1 MQKCYLM
8 APGPT
13 PVAPETLLAMAEP
26 MIHHRSP
33 QFSAILAEVEEGLKF
48 VFQTKND
55 VLILVASGTG
65 AMEGAVTNFLS
76 AGDKALVVRGGKFG
90 ERWEEI
96 CTAYG
101 VKAITIDV
109 EWGKSIRPEL
119 IEAALKADKDIKAV
133 YIQAH
138 ETSTGVK
145 HPVEAIGKIV
155 NQFPGTILVV
165 DAISALGVY
174 DLKTDDWHI
183 DVLVS
188 GSQKALMLPPGLA
201 FASISEKAWEMNK
214 TSRLPKF
221 YFDFAKERKS
231 LAKNTGAY
239 TSAVTLIIGLQQ
251 VLRQLKSLGLEAIFA
266 RNKRLSE
273 ATKAGIKA
281 LGLKFYA
288 EENPSEALTAI
299 RAPEGINGQDV
310 VKTLR
315 EKYGVTIA
323 GGQAQAKGKIFRISH
338 MGYVNEF
345 DVIVA
350 LSALELT
357 LKDLGYPVELGA
369 GVRAAEMV
377 FSG

>member
-1 MQKCYLM
+1 MQKRYLM

-48 VFQTKND
+48 IFQTKND

-119 IEAALKADKDIKAV
+119 IEAALKAEKDIKAV

-155 NQFPGTILVV
+155 NQFPGTILIV

-201 FASISEKAWEMNK
+201 FASVSEKAWGMNK
-214 TSRLPKF
+214 TSGLPKY

-251 VLRQLKSLGLEAIFA
+251 VLRQVKVHGFGGHLCPEQTALRGHQGRDQGPGVEILCRRKSIGSPDCHPGPG
-266 RNKRLSE
+266 RYQR
-273 ATKAGIKA
+273 AGC
-281 LGLKFYA
+281 
-288 EENPSEALTAI
+288 
-299 RAPEGINGQDV
+299 GQN
-310 VKTLR
+310 L
-315 EKYGVTIA
+315 A
-323 GGQAQAKGKIFRISH
+323 GKIWGDHCRRP
-338 MGYVNEF
+338 GP
-345 DVIVA
+345 
-350 LSALELT
+350 
-357 LKDLGYPVELGA
+357 GQG
-369 GVRAAEMV
+369 
-377 FSG
+377 

>member
-1 MQKCYLM
+1 MKRYLM

-13 PVAPETLLAMAEP
+13 PVAPQTLLAMAEP
-26 MIHHRSP
+26 IIHHRSP
-33 QFSAILAEVEEGLKF
+33 QFYAVVAEVEEGLKF
-48 VFQTKND
+48 LFQTKNE

-101 VKAITIDV
+101 VKAQTLDV
-109 EWGKSIRPEL
+109 EWGKSIKPEA
-119 IEAALKADKDIKAV
+119 IEGALKADPAIKAV

-145 HPVEAIGKIV
+145 HPVEEIGRV
-155 NQFPGTILVV
+155 VRQFPGTILVV

-174 DLKTDDWHI
+174 DLKTDDWQVDI
-183 DVLVS
+183 MVS

-201 FASISEKAWEMNK
+201 FASVSEKAWALNK
-214 TSRLPKF
+214 TAKLPRF
-221 YFDFAKERKS
+221 YFDFAKERKN

-239 TSAVTLIIGLQQ
+239 TSAVTLVIGLQQ
-251 VLRQLKSLGLEAIFA
+251 VLRQIKADGLEVIFA

-273 ATKAGIKA
+273 ATKAGVKA
-281 LGLKFYA
+281 LGLAFFTQESA
-288 EENPSEALTAI
+288 SEALTAI
-299 RAPEGINGQDV
+299 KAPEGIDGQEV
-310 VKTLR
+310 VKIMR

-350 LSALELT
+350 LSALEMA
-357 LKDLGYPVELGA
+357 LKDLGYPVALGA
-369 GVRAAEMV
+369 GVKAAELV
-377 FSG
+377 FSS

>member
-1 MQKCYLM
+1 MQKRYLM

-26 MIHHRSP
+26 IIHHRSP

-48 VFQTKND
+48 IFQTNNE

-101 VKAITIDV
+101 VKAITLDV
-109 EWGKSIRPEL
+109 EWGKSIRPER
-119 IEAALKADKDIKAV
+119 IEAALENDKDIKAV

-155 NQFPGTILVV
+155 QKYPGTILVV

-183 DVLVS
+183 DILVS

-201 FASISEKAWEMNK
+201 FASVSEKAWGLNK
-214 TSRLPKF
+214 TAGLPRY

-251 VLRQLKSLGLEAIFA
+251 VLMQIKTLGLEAVFA

-273 ATKAGIKA
+273 ATKAGVKA

-288 EENPSEALTAI
+288 EENPSESLTAI

-310 VKTLR
+310 VKIMR

-323 GGQAQAKGKIFRISH
+323 GGQSQAKGKIFRISH

-350 LSALELT
+350 LSALELA
-357 LKDLGYPVELGA
+357 LKDLGYPVDLGA
-369 GVRAAEMV
+369 GVKAAEMV
-377 FSG
+377 FGG

>member
-1 MQKCYLM
+1 MQKRYLM

-13 PVAPETLLAMAEP
+13 PVAPDTLLAMAEP
-26 MIHHRSP
+26 IIHHRSP

-48 VFQTKND
+48 IFQTKNE

-76 AGDKALVVRGGKFG
+76 PGDKALVVRGGKFG

-101 VKAITIDV
+101 VKVLTLDV
-109 EWGKSIRPEL
+109 EWGRSIEPEA
-119 IEAALKADKDIKAV
+119 IEKVLNTEKDIKAV

-145 HPVEAIGKIV
+145 HPVEAIGKV
-155 NQFPGTILVV
+155 VHRFPGTMLVV

-174 DLKTDDWHI
+174 ELKTDDWHI
-183 DVLVS
+183 DLLVS

-201 FASISEKAWEMNK
+201 FASVSEKAWALNK
-214 TSRLPKF
+214 TATLPRY
-221 YFDFAKERKS
+221 YFDFAKERKA

-251 VLRQLKSLGLEAIFA
+251 VLRQIKALGLEALFT

-288 EENPSEALTAI
+288 IEHPSEALTAI
-299 RAPEGINGQDV
+299 LAPEGINGQDV
-310 VKTLR
+310 VKVMR

-357 LKDLGYPVELGA
+357 LKDLGYPVDLGA

>member
-1 MQKCYLM
+1 MT
-8 APGPT
+8 PGPT

-26 MIHHRSP
+26 IIHHRSP

-90 ERWEEI
+90 ERWGAI
-96 CTAYG
+96 CEAYG
-101 VKAITIDV
+101 VKALALDV
-109 EWGKSIRPEL
+109 EWGKSIRPEV
-119 IEAALKADKDIKAV
+119 IETALKNEKGIKAV

-138 ETSTGVK
+138 ETSTGAK
-145 HPVEAIGKIV
+145 YPVEAIGNIV
-155 NQFPGTILVV
+155 HQYPETIFVV

-174 DLKTDDWHI
+174 DLKTDDWHVDI
-183 DVLVS
+183 MVS

-201 FASISEKAWEMNK
+201 FASVSDKAWGLQK
-214 TSRLPKF
+214 VATLPRY

-231 LAKNTGAY
+231 LAKNSGAY
-239 TSAVTLIIGLQQ
+239 TSAVSLIVGLQQ
-251 VLRQLKSLGLEAIFA
+251 VLKQIKAMGLEAIFA

-273 ATKAGIKA
+273 ATKAGVKA
-281 LGLKFYA
+281 LGLKLYA
-288 EENPSEALTAI
+288 EESPSEALTAI
-299 RAPEGINGQDV
+299 LAPAGINGQDV
-310 VKTLR
+310 VKVMR

-323 GGQAQAKGKIFRISH
+323 GGQDQAKGKIFRISH

-350 LSALELT
+350 LSALELG
-357 LKDLGYPVELGA
+357 LKDLGYAIELGA
-369 GVRAAEMV
+369 GVKAAEEV
-377 FSG
+377 FSQ

>member
-1 MQKCYLM
+1 MQKRYLM

-48 VFQTKND
+48 IFQTKND

-96 CTAYG
+96 CSAYG
-101 VKAITIDV
+101 VKVLTIDV
-109 EWGKSIRPEL
+109 EWGKSIRPEQ
-119 IEAALKADKDIKAV
+119 IEAALKAEKDIKAV

-155 NQFPGTILVV
+155 QAYPGTILVV

-174 DLKTDDWHI
+174 DLKTDDWHV

-201 FASISEKAWEMNK
+201 FASVSEKAWGLNK
-214 TSRLPKF
+214 TSSLPKF

-251 VLRQLKSLGLEAIFA
+251 VLRQVKAMGLEAIFA

-273 ATKAGIKA
+273 ATKAGIQA

>member
-1 MQKCYLM
+1 MLKRYLM

-13 PVAPETLLAMAEP
+13 PVAPQTLLAMAEP
-26 MIHHRSP
+26 IIHHRSP
-33 QFSAILAEVEEGLKF
+33 QFYAVVAEVEEGLKF
-48 VFQTKND
+48 LFQTKNE

-76 AGDKALVVRGGKFG
+76 AGDKTLVVRSGKFG

-101 VKAITIDV
+101 VKAQTLDV
-109 EWGKSIRPEL
+109 EWGKSIKPEA
-119 IEAALKADKDIKAV
+119 IEGALKADPAIKAV

-145 HPVEAIGKIV
+145 HPVEEIGWVVRK
-155 NQFPGTILVV
+155 FPGTILVV

-174 DLKTDDWHI
+174 DLKTDDWQVDI
-183 DVLVS
+183 MVS

-201 FASISEKAWEMNK
+201 FASVSEKAWALNK
-214 TSRLPKF
+214 SAKLPRF
-221 YFDFAKERKS
+221 YFDFAKERKN

-239 TSAVTLIIGLQQ
+239 TSAVTLVIGLQQ
-251 VLRQLKSLGLEAIFA
+251 VLRQIKADGLEVIFA

-273 ATKAGIKA
+273 ATKAGVTA
-281 LGLKFYA
+281 LGLALFTQ
-288 EENPSEALTAI
+288 ENSSEALTAI
-299 RAPEGINGQDV
+299 KAPEGIDGQEV
-310 VKTLR
+310 VKIMR

-350 LSALELT
+350 LSALEMA
-357 LKDLGYPVELGA
+357 LKDLGYPVALGA
-369 GVRAAEMV
+369 GVKAAEMV
-377 FSG
+377 FSS

>member
-1 MQKCYLM
+1 MQKRYLM

-55 VLILVASGTG
+55 ILILVASGTG

-96 CTAYG
+96 CAAYG

-119 IEAALKADKDIKAV
+119 IEVALKAEKDIKAV

-155 NQFPGTILVV
+155 NQFPGTILIV

-201 FASISEKAWEMNK
+201 FASVSEKAWGMNK
-214 TSRLPKF
+214 TSRLPKY

-251 VLRQLKSLGLEAIFA
+251 VLRQVKSLGLEAIFA

-273 ATKAGIKA
+273 ATKAGIQA

-299 RAPEGINGQDV
+299 LAPEGINGQDV

-377 FSG
+377 FSQ

>member
-1 MQKCYLM
+1 MQKRYLM

-13 PVAPETLLAMAEP
+13 PVAPDTLLAMAEP
-26 MIHHRSP
+26 IIHHRSP

-48 VFQTKND
+48 IFQTKNE

-76 AGDKALVVRGGKFG
+76 PGDKALVVRGGKFG

-101 VKAITIDV
+101 VKALTIDV
-109 EWGKSIRPEL
+109 EWGRSIQPEA
-119 IEAALKADKDIKAV
+119 IEKVLNTEKDIKAV

-145 HPVEAIGKIV
+145 HPVEAIGKLV
-155 NQFPGTILVV
+155 HRFPGTILVV

-174 DLKTDDWHI
+174 DIKTDDWHV
-183 DVLVS
+183 DLLVS

-201 FASISEKAWEMNK
+201 FASVSEKAWALNK
-214 TSRLPKF
+214 TATLPRY
-221 YFDFAKERKS
+221 YFDFAKERKA

-239 TSAVTLIIGLQQ
+239 TSAVSLIIGLQQ
-251 VLRQLKSLGLEAIFA
+251 VLRQIRALGLEALFA
-266 RNKRLSE
+266 KNKRLSE

-281 LGLKFYA
+281 LGLNFYA
-288 EENPSEALTAI
+288 VEHPSEALTAI
-299 RAPEGINGQDV
+299 LAPEGINGQDV
-310 VKTLR
+310 VKVMR

-350 LSALELT
+350 LSALELA

-369 GVRAAEMV
+369 GVRAAEIV

>member
-1 MQKCYLM
+1 MQKRYLM

-101 VKAITIDV
+101 VKAITINV

-155 NQFPGTILVV
+155 NQFPGTILIV

-201 FASISEKAWEMNK
+201 FASVSEKAWGMNR
-214 TSRLPKF
+214 TSRLPKY

-251 VLRQLKSLGLEAIFA
+251 VLRQVKSMGLEAIFA

-273 ATKAGIKA
+273 ATKAGIRA

-299 RAPEGINGQDV
+299 LAPEGINGQDV

-357 LKDLGYPVELGA
+357 LKDLGYPVEFGA

-377 FSG
+377 FSK

>member
-1 MQKCYLM
+1 MLKRYLM

-13 PVAPETLLAMAEP
+13 PVAPQTLLAMAEP
-26 MIHHRSP
+26 IIHHRSP
-33 QFSAILAEVEEGLKF
+33 QFYAVVAEVEEGLKF
-48 VFQTKND
+48 LFQTKNE

-76 AGDKALVVRGGKFG
+76 AGDMALVVRGGKFG

-101 VKAITIDV
+101 VKAQTLDV
-109 EWGKSIRPEL
+109 EWGKSIKPRA
-119 IEAALKADKDIKAV
+119 IEGALKADPAIKAV

-145 HPVEAIGKIV
+145 HPVEEIGRV
-155 NQFPGTILVV
+155 VRQFPGTILVV
-165 DAISALGVY
+165 DAISAMGVY
-174 DLKTDDWHI
+174 DLKTDDWQVDI
-183 DVLVS
+183 MVS

-201 FASISEKAWEMNK
+201 FASVSEKAWALNK
-214 TSRLPKF
+214 TANLPRF
-221 YFDFAKERKS
+221 YFDFAKERKN

-239 TSAVTLIIGLQQ
+239 TSAVTMVIGLQQ
-251 VLRQLKSLGLEAIFA
+251 VLRQIKADGLEVIFA

-273 ATKAGIKA
+273 ATKAGVTA
-281 LGLKFYA
+281 LGLALYTQ
-288 EENPSEALTAI
+288 ENSSEALTAI
-299 RAPEGINGQDV
+299 KAPEGIDGQEV
-310 VKTLR
+310 VKIMR

-350 LSALELT
+350 LSALEMA
-357 LKDLGYPVELGA
+357 LKDLGYPVAMGA
-369 GVRAAEMV
+369 GVKAAELV
-377 FSG
+377 FSS

>member
-1 MQKCYLM
+1 MQKRYLM

-13 PVAPETLLAMAEP
+13 PVAPQTLLAMAEP
-26 MIHHRSP
+26 IIHHRSP

-48 VFQTKND
+48 IFQTRND
-55 VLILVASGTG
+55 VLVVVASGTG

-109 EWGKSIRPEL
+109 PWGKSIDPRL
-119 IEAALKADKDIKAV
+119 IESALKTEKDVKAV

-155 NQFPGTILVV
+155 HQFPGTILVV

-201 FASISEKAWEMNK
+201 FASVSEKAWGLNK
-214 TSRLPKF
+214 TSGLPKY

-251 VLRQLKSLGLEAIFA
+251 VLKQIRSMGLEAIFA

-273 ATKAGIKA
+273 ATKAGIKG

-299 RAPEGINGQDV
+299 LAPEGINGQDI
-310 VKTLR
+310 VKVMR

-357 LKDLGYPVELGA
+357 LKDLGHPVELGA

-377 FSG
+377 FGQ

>member
-1 MQKCYLM
+1 MQKRYLM

-13 PVAPETLLAMAEP
+13 PVAPGTLLAMAEP

-48 VFQTKND
+48 IFQTKND

-96 CTAYG
+96 CSAYG
-101 VKAITIDV
+101 VKVLTIDV
-109 EWGKSIRPEL
+109 EWGKSIRPEQ
-119 IEAALKADKDIKAV
+119 IEAALKAEKDIKAV

-155 NQFPGTILVV
+155 QAYPGTILVV

-174 DLKTDDWHI
+174 DLKTDDWHV
-183 DVLVS
+183 DVMVS

-201 FASISEKAWEMNK
+201 FASVSEKGWGLNK
-214 TSRLPKF
+214 TSSLPKF

-251 VLRQLKSLGLEAIFA
+251 VLRQVKAMGLEAIFA
-266 RNKRLSE
+266 QNKRLSE
-273 ATKAGIKA
+273 ATKAGIQA

-369 GVRAAEMV
+369 GVKAAEMV

>member
-1 MQKCYLM
+1 MQKRYLM

-26 MIHHRSP
+26 IIHHRSP
-33 QFSAILAEVEEGLKF
+33 QFSAILAEAEEGLKY

-76 AGDKALVVRGGKFG
+76 AGDTALVVRGGKFG
-90 ERWEEI
+90 ERWDLI
-96 CTAYG
+96 CKAYG
-101 VKAITIDV
+101 VKTINLDV
-109 EWGKSIRPEL
+109 EWGKSIRPEV
-119 IEAALKADKDIKAV
+119 IESALKENPGIKAV

-145 HPVEAIGKIV
+145 YPVEAIGKIV
-155 NQFPGTILVV
+155 HQYPGTILVV

-174 DLKTDDWHI
+174 DIKTDDWHI
-183 DVLVS
+183 DILVS

-201 FASISEKAWEMNK
+201 FASVSDKAWELNK
-214 TSRLPKF
+214 TATLPRF
-221 YFDFAKERKS
+221 YFDFAKEKKN

-251 VLRQLKSLGLEAIFA
+251 VITQIKALGLEACFA

-273 ATKAGIKA
+273 ATKAGVKA
-281 LGLKFYA
+281 LGLKLYA
-288 EENPSEALTAI
+288 VENPSEALTSI
-299 RAPEGINGQDV
+299 LAPDGVNGQDV
-310 VKTLR
+310 VKIMR
-315 EKYGVTIA
+315 DKYGVTIA
-323 GGQAQAKGKIFRISH
+323 GGQDQAKGKIFRISH

-350 LSALELT
+350 LSALEMT
-357 LKDLGYPVELGA
+357 LKDLGYAVEMGA
-369 GVRAAEMV
+369 GVKAAELV
-377 FSG
+377 FSS

>member
-1 MQKCYLM
+1 MQKRYLM

-26 MIHHRSP
+26 IIHHRSP

-48 VFQTKND
+48 IFQTKNE

-101 VKAITIDV
+101 VKAITLDV
-109 EWGKSIRPEL
+109 EWGKSVRPER
-119 IEAALKADKDIKAV
+119 IEAALENDKAIKAV

-155 NQFPGTILVV
+155 QKYPGTILVV

-183 DVLVS
+183 DILVS

-201 FASISEKAWEMNK
+201 FASVSEKAWGLNK
-214 TSRLPKF
+214 AASLPRF

-251 VLRQLKSLGLEAIFA
+251 VLRQIKALGLEAVFA

-288 EENPSEALTAI
+288 EENPSESLTAI

-310 VKTLR
+310 VKIMR

-357 LKDLGYPVELGA
+357 LKDLGYPVDLGA
-369 GVRAAEMV
+369 GVKAAEMV
-377 FSG
+377 FGG

>member
-1 MQKCYLM
+1 MQKRYLM

-26 MIHHRSP
+26 IIHHRSP

-48 VFQTKND
+48 IFQTKNE

-101 VKAITIDV
+101 VKAITLDV
-109 EWGKSIRPEL
+109 EWGKSVRPER
-119 IEAALKADKDIKAV
+119 IEAALENDKAIKAV

-155 NQFPGTILVV
+155 QKYPGTILVV

-183 DVLVS
+183 DILVS

-201 FASISEKAWEMNK
+201 FASVSEKAWGLNK
-214 TSRLPKF
+214 AASLPRF

-251 VLRQLKSLGLEAIFA
+251 VLRQIKALGLEAVFA

-288 EENPSEALTAI
+288 EENPSESLTAI

-310 VKTLR
+310 VKIMG

-357 LKDLGYPVELGA
+357 LKDLGYPVDLGA
-369 GVRAAEMV
+369 GVKAAEMV
-377 FSG
+377 FGG

>member
-1 MQKCYLM
+1 MQKRYLM

-119 IEAALKADKDIKAV
+119 IDAALKADKDIKAV

-201 FASISEKAWEMNK
+201 FASVSEKAWGLNK

-221 YFDFAKERKS
+221 YFDLAKERKS

-251 VLRQLKSLGLEAIFA
+251 VLRQLKSMGLEAIFA
-266 RNKRLSE
+266 RNKKLST

-299 RAPEGINGQDV
+299 LAPEGVNGQDV

-323 GGQAQAKGKIFRISH
+323 GGQSQAKGKIFRISH

-377 FSG
+377 FGG

>member
-1 MQKCYLM
+1 MQKRYLM

-13 PVAPETLLAMAEP
+13 PVAPATLLAMAEP
-26 MIHHRSP
+26 IIHHRSP

-48 VFQTKND
+48 VFQTKNE

-76 AGDKALVVRGGKFG
+76 PGDKALVVRGGKFG

-101 VKAITIDV
+101 VKALTIDV
-109 EWGKSIRPEL
+109 EWGRSIQPEA
-119 IEAALKADKDIKAV
+119 IENMLKADRDIKAV

-145 HPVEAIGKIV
+145 HPVEAIGKV
-155 NQFPGTILVV
+155 VHQFPGTILVV

-174 DLKTDDWHI
+174 DLKTDDWHVDI
-183 DVLVS
+183 MVS

-201 FASISEKAWEMNK
+201 FASVSEKAWALNK
-214 TSRLPKF
+214 TATLPRF

-251 VLRQLKSLGLEAIFA
+251 VLRQMKAMGLEALFA
-266 RNKRLSE
+266 QNKRLSE
-273 ATKAGIKA
+273 ATKAGIQA

-288 EENPSEALTAI
+288 VENPSEALTAI
-299 RAPEGINGQDV
+299 LAPEGVNGQDV
-310 VKTLR
+310 VKIMR

-338 MGYVNEF
+338 MGFVNEF

-350 LSALELT
+350 LSALELA
-357 LKDLGYPVELGA
+357 LKDLGYAVELGA

-377 FSG
+377 FSR

>member
-1 MQKCYLM
+1 
-8 APGPT
+8 
-13 PVAPETLLAMAEP
+13 
-26 MIHHRSP
+26 
-33 QFSAILAEVEEGLKF
+33 
-48 VFQTKND
+48 
-55 VLILVASGTG
+55 
-65 AMEGAVTNFLS
+65 
-76 AGDKALVVRGGKFG
+76 
-90 ERWEEI
+90 
-96 CTAYG
+96 
-101 VKAITIDV
+101 
-109 EWGKSIRPEL
+109 
-119 IEAALKADKDIKAV
+119 
-133 YIQAH
+133 
-138 ETSTGVK
+138 
-145 HPVEAIGKIV
+145 
-155 NQFPGTILVV
+155 
-165 DAISALGVY
+165 
-174 DLKTDDWHI
+174 
-183 DVLVS
+183 
-188 GSQKALMLPPGLA
+188 
-201 FASISEKAWEMNK
+201 MNK

-251 VLRQLKSLGLEAIFA
+251 VLRQIKSMGLEAIFA

-273 ATKAGIKA
+273 ATKAGIMA

-299 RAPEGINGQDV
+299 LAPEGINGQDV

-357 LKDLGYPVELGA
+357 LGGHFYWAIPWNLGRGKGRGN
-369 GVRAAEMV
+369 GVW
-377 FSG
+377 